1 MIDLTRGRSHNVL
14 RYTGNPLDVMFMPRS
29 VAVIGAS
36 EREGSIGRAV
46 LSNLIDSDFPGTVY
60 AVNPFAHTVLALP
73 SYPTITAVPEKVDL
87 AVITTPAEAVLE
99 VVRDCVAAK
108 VPACVIISAGF
119 KETGP
124 AGAALEQ
131 AILAEARGKM
141 RIVGPNCLGIMN
153 PYYGLNATFTAQM
166 ATPGNVGFISQS
178 GAMFSAIL
186 DWSLQE
192 NVGFSSFVS
201 TGSMVDVD
209 WGDLIYYFGDD
220 PHTKSILIY
229 METIGDARSFMSA
242 AREVALT
249 KPIIVMKPGRSPEA
263 ARAAAAHTGADV
275 GDDEAIEAAFR
286 RCGVLRVEAI
296 ADLFN
301 LGEVLGK
308 QPRPHG
314 PRLMIVTNAGG
325 PGVSATDAVIAA
337 GGELARLS
345 PPLLAALDE
354 VLPANWSRINPVDML
369 GDADP
374 ARYRRVIEL
383 VSKDADSDGLLVI
396 LTPQAM
402 SKPGETAV
410 ALTSIY
416 DRPAGYP
423 YGKPV
428 LASWM
433 GGAAVAEGTAVLN
446 QANIPTFAYADTAA
460 RMFTLMWRYQRRLGA
475 LYETPHVPSGA
486 DEAALQSFLTGEVIA
501 EIRASGRTRLNEYE
515 AQRVLEAY
523 GIPVV
528 ETILAETVDRA
539 AAAAAE
545 VGYPVW
551 LKACMGSSAGRV
563 EDSTGAR
570 LQNEDEV
577 RRMFATLQEAPA
589 RAEASEHF
597 DGVLIQPAVDLRQG
611 YELALSSRPDPQL
624 GPVLRFGVGGA
635 LGDYLS
641 DSGLGI
647 PPLNS
652 TLARRMMEPTAI
664 YQAMS
669 AFEGAEPLDMVAVED
684 LLVRFSHL
692 VVQQRWIKQIEINPI
707 LVAPGQMLALEAT
720 IELYGLDVQEQDL
733 PRLAIRPYP
742 IQYVQSFA
750 NRKGLTFT
758 IRPIRPEDEPL
769 LADFHTRLSEE
780 SVYLRY
786 FRAFQLDQRVEHER
800 LTRLCFIDYDRTLA
814 LVVTWQN
821 LETGAD
827 EMVAVGRL
835 TRLPDP
841 SEAEF
846 AILVRDDFQ
855 GQGLGTVLLEH
866 LLLFGRDEGIDKVS
880 AYMLAANKGMI
891 NICKRLGFRFEREDD
906 LLKAV
911 IDLNGTPL
919 LPEETAVTSTA
930 KSPAEGE

>member
-1 MIDLTRGRSHNVL
+1 
-14 RYTGNPLDVMFMPRS
+14 
-29 VAVIGAS
+29 
-36 EREGSIGRAV
+36 
-46 LSNLIDSDFPGTVY
+46 
-60 AVNPFAHTVLALP
+60 
-73 SYPTITAVPEKVDL
+73 
-87 AVITTPAEAVLE
+87 
-99 VVRDCVAAK
+99 
-108 VPACVIISAGF
+108 
-119 KETGP
+119 
-124 AGAALEQ
+124 
-131 AILAEARGKM
+131 
-141 RIVGPNCLGIMN
+141 
-153 PYYGLNATFTAQM
+153 
-166 ATPGNVGFISQS
+166 
-178 GAMFSAIL
+178 
-186 DWSLQE
+186 
-192 NVGFSSFVS
+192 
-201 TGSMVDVD
+201 
-209 WGDLIYYFGDD
+209 
-220 PHTKSILIY
+220 
-229 METIGDARSFMSA
+229 
-242 AREVALT
+242 
-249 KPIIVMKPGRSPEA
+249 
-263 ARAAAAHTGADV
+263 
-275 GDDEAIEAAFR
+275 
-286 RCGVLRVEAI
+286 
-296 ADLFN
+296 
-301 LGEVLGK
+301 
-308 QPRPHG
+308 
-314 PRLMIVTNAGG
+314 
-325 PGVSATDAVIAA
+325 
-337 GGELARLS
+337 
-345 PPLLAALDE
+345 
-354 VLPANWSRINPVDML
+354 
-369 GDADP
+369 
-374 ARYRRVIEL
+374 
-383 VSKDADSDGLLVI
+383 
-396 LTPQAM
+396 
-402 SKPGETAV
+402 
-410 ALTSIY
+410 
-416 DRPAGYP
+416 
-423 YGKPV
+423 
-428 LASWM
+428 
-433 GGAAVAEGTAVLN
+433 
-446 QANIPTFAYADTAA
+446 
-460 RMFTLMWRYQRRLGA
+460 
-475 LYETPHVPSGA
+475 
-486 DEAALQSFLTGEVIA
+486 
-501 EIRASGRTRLNEYE
+501 
-515 AQRVLEAY
+515 
-523 GIPVV
+523 
-528 ETILAETVDRA
+528 
-539 AAAAAE
+539 
-545 VGYPVW
+545 
-551 LKACMGSSAGRV
+551 
-563 EDSTGAR
+563 
-570 LQNEDEV
+570 
-577 RRMFATLQEAPA
+577 
-589 RAEASEHF
+589 
-597 DGVLIQPAVDLRQG
+597 
-611 YELALSSRPDPQL
+611 
-624 GPVLRFGVGGA
+624 VGGA

-669 AFEGAEPLDMVAVED
+669 AFKGAEPLDMVAVED

-720 IELYGLDVQEQDL
+720 IELHGLDVQEQDL